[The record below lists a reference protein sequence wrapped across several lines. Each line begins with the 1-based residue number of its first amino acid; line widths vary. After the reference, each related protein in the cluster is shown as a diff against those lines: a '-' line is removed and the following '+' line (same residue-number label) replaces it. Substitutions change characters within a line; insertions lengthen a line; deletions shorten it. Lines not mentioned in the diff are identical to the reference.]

1 MHGKIIGE
9 QMKIQFNRF
18 FTRSLL
24 TAVLAGVAGV
34 AAATT
39 TVEVYKSP
47 TCGCCAKWVDHMRDN
62 GFTVNIHDTGNDET
76 RAEAGILPEL
86 GSCHTAM
93 IDGYAIEGHVPASD
107 VKQLLKERPRA
118 VGLSAP
124 GMPHGSPGME
134 TGRVDTYNVLL
145 IRKPGDK
152 RSAAEIYNR
161 YGPDKPQPAEKASE
175 SNTTQSIL
183 KLK

>member
-1 MHGKIIGE
+1 MR
-9 QMKIQFNRF
+9 FNGL

-24 TAVLAGVAGV
+24 AAALTGVAGMA
-34 AAATT
+34 AAATM
-39 TVEVYKSP
+39 EVYKSP
-47 TCGCCAKWVDHMRDN
+47 TCGCCAKWVEHMRDN
-62 GFTVNIHDTGNDET
+62 GFTVNIHDTGNDEA

-93 IDGYAIEGHVPASD
+93 VNGYAIEGHVPADD
-107 VKQLLKERPRA
+107 VKRLLKERPRA

-134 TGRVDTYNVLL
+134 TGRVDSYNVLL

-152 RSAAEIYNR
+152 RGAAEIYNR
-161 YGPDKPQPAEKASE
+161 YGPGQSQPAEKPLE
-175 SNTTQSIL
+175 NNTSQSIL
-183 KLK
+183 RLK

>member
-1 MHGKIIGE
+1 
-9 QMKIQFNRF
+9 MKKQFNRF
-18 FTRSLL
+18 FTRSVLS
-24 TAVLAGVAGV
+24 AALAGFAGV
-34 AAATT
+34 AAAAAA

-62 GFTVNIHDTGNDET
+62 GFTVNIHDIGNDEA

-93 IDGYAIEGHVPASD
+93 VNGYAIEGHVPAD
-107 VKQLLKERPRA
+107 DIKQLLKERPRA

-134 TGRVDTYNVLL
+134 TGREDTYNVLL

-152 RSAAEIYNR
+152 RNAAEIYNR
-161 YGPDKPQPAEKASE
+161 YGPGLSQPAESTSE
-175 SNTTQSIL
+175 NNAAQSIL
-183 KLK
+183 RLK